1 MGTVIFPSDGRW
13 GIFLVALVLLFAGL
27 SYVGA
32 VRRPPAADEPARRNP
47 QVPGHPVGN
56 PDATGEPAE

>member
-1 MGTVIFPSDGRW
+1 VIGGVFAVIFPSDGRW

-32 VRRPPAADEPARRNP
+32 VRRPAP
-47 QVPGHPVGN
+47 PGRKVGA
-56 PDATGEPAE
+56 PTEQSE